1 MIIWILEY
9 YISATK
15 ICMKMP
21 KTHIYLAQ
29 LSIRH
34 LITSTSDDLKWVLMS
49 TGTLQQIGTYISTKL
64 HENKKR

>member
-1 MIIWILEY
+1 
-9 YISATK
+9 
-15 ICMKMP
+15 MP
-21 KTHIYLAQ
+21 KTHIYLAE

-49 TGTLQQIGTYISTKL
+49 TGTLQLIGTYISTKL